1 MKCEEVRD
9 ELIAYVKGE
18 LSAELD
24 REVDE
29 HLARCQ
35 GCQRELETA
44 RRVLSQTQM
53 ADEASV
59 IRMANEIIVKGIESG
74 ASDIHLDPVK
84 DGMEIRYRIDGVLQ
98 PDKTLSQKEQEA
110 VTARVR
116 MMADLPLTESQV
128 PQDGRI
134 PVRRDGRD
142 YDFRVSVVPSIFGLK
157 IAMRILDKTVV
168 MLGLEK
174 LGFLPEQLEMVKN
187 LVHQPNGMI
196 VVTGPTGS
204 GKTTTLYSM
213 LVEIIDPGI
222 SIMTVEDPVEYQL
235 KGVQQ
240 TQVHVKAGLTFAAA
254 LRSFLRQDPDV
265 LMSGEIRDRESAE
278 VALQAAVTGHLVL
291 TTLHTV
297 DAPSAAVRMVEIGL
311 EPFLVGQ
318 SLQGVIAQRLVRKV
332 CPDCR
337 EEYAPSI
344 EALDFL
350 GLRHM
355 VGKTQF
361 YRGKGCETCRGTGY
375 RGRTAIFEVM
385 QIDRELGRM
394 ISDGK
399 DADAL
404 AKRASEKGFVTM
416 SEVAR
421 QKVLEGIITAEEAHR
436 VLERR

>member
-1 MKCEEVRD
+1 MKCEEIRD

-18 LSAELD
+18 LSVELGAEI
-24 REVDE
+24 DE
-29 HLARCQ
+29 HLARCH

-44 RRVLSQTQM
+44 RRVLAQTET
-53 ADEASV
+53 ANEASV
-59 IRMANEIIVKGIESG
+59 IRMANEIIMKGIEAG

-84 DGMEIRYRIDGVLQ
+84 GGMEIRYRIDGVLQ
-98 PDKTLSQKEQEA
+98 PDKMLSQKEQEA
-110 VTARVR
+110 VTARIR
-116 MMADLPLTESQV
+116 MIADLPLTENQV

-142 YDFRVSVVPSIFGLK
+142 YDVRVSIVPSIFGLK
-157 IAMRILDKTVV
+157 IAMRILDQTIT

-174 LGFLPEQLEMVKN
+174 LGFLPEQLEMVRN
-187 LVHQPNGMI
+187 LSHQPNGMI
-196 VVTGPTGS
+196 VVTGPSGS

-222 SIMTVEDPVEYQL
+222 SIVTVEDPVEYQL
-235 KGVQQ
+235 QGVQQ
-240 TQVHVKAGLTFAAA
+240 TQVHVKAGLTFASA

-265 LMSGEIRDRESAE
+265 IMVGQIRCLETGEIAME
-278 VALQAAVTGHLVL
+278 AAVTGHLVL
-291 TTLHTV
+291 SALHTQ
-297 DAPSAAVRMVEIGL
+297 DAPSAPIRMVDMGMESY
-311 EPFLVGQ
+311 LVGQ
-318 SLQGVIAQRLVRKV
+318 TLIAVIAQRLVRKV
-332 CPDCR
+332 CQDCR
-337 EEYAPSI
+337 EEYTPSS

-350 GLRHM
+350 GLRNQA
-355 VGKTQF
+355 GNARF
-361 YRGKGCETCRGTGY
+361 YHGRGCETCRGTGY
-375 RGRTAIFEVM
+375 RGRTALVEVLE
-385 QIDRELGRM
+385 IDRELGRM

-421 QKVLEGIITAEEAHR
+421 KKVLEGITTAEEAHR